1 MAAAVGT
8 ASSWSEMMKAIEHEK
23 RSLSWQPEDVAP
35 LVRVSMLDRKSK
47 ERELDPIIMAFRNQV
62 QEQDHAAKRMQRTH
76 NQPLQ
81 RIETIRKTQFNIVS
95 HTGGPAPRIETVR
108 KEIDD
113 KREKTPSRQWHLL
126 SHLPPR
132 QHVECPTL
140 YDEKYMDTNVTP
152 KETSW
157 VPGRGSQREF
167 NIINNNFSSNHDD
180 RLRQEYESTKQ
191 TMVKK
196 YWDTHKFDIIR
207 QEHYDDAA
215 ESGEREREF
224 QASRVHGLAQAAKL
238 PKSMRYSEG
247 RSYDILNHEV
257 KDDELIKI
265 SLMKGTL
272 EHNRLTK
279 YKDMQRQQVEAGK
292 LEYDRWEQRHMQRVS
307 YKRWEEQ
314 IERGYDFVHTN
325 LLDPGYKPLPAS
337 APKVWERLQAG
348 DASRQGQGAGGP
360 GGSRGGWGDSTL
372 GSGTSSGLESSR
384 GGGGE
389 GVGRSGR
396 ALPVSAPAPA
406 PVSSR
411 GSVPVPESAR
421 VGTGLG
427 SGSGSGRPVP
437 SLDMRGVRTGGLSE
451 YL

>member
-1 MAAAVGT
+1 MAAAVAT
-8 ASSWSEMMKAIEHEK
+8 ATSWSEMMKAIEHEK
-23 RSLSWQPEDVAP
+23 RSLSWQPKDVAP

-47 ERELDPIIMAFRNQV
+47 ERELDPVVMAFRTQV
-62 QEQDHAAKRMQRTH
+62 QEQDHATMRMQRTH

-108 KEIDD
+108 KDIDE
-113 KREKTPSRQWHLL
+113 KREKAPSRQWHLF

-140 YDEKYMDTNVTP
+140 YDEKYMETNVTP

-157 VPGRGSQREF
+157 VPGRGSLREF

-238 PKSMRYSEG
+238 PRSMRYSEG

-265 SLMKGTL
+265 SLKRGIQ

-279 YKDMQRQQVEAGK
+279 FKDVPRQQVEAGK
-292 LEYDRWEQRHMQRVS
+292 VDYDRWEQRHMQRVS

-325 LLDPGYKPLPAS
+325 LLDPTHKPLPAS
-337 APKVWERLQAG
+337 APKVWDRLRAG
-348 DASRQGQGAGGP
+348 DAAGQGQGA

-372 GSGTSSGLESSR
+372 GSGTSSGLESIR

-389 GVGRSGR
+389 MGRVM
-396 ALPVSAPAPA
+396 ASARLTAP
-406 PVSSR
+406 SR
-411 GSVPVPESAR
+411 GTVSVSVPVPESAR
-421 VGTGLG
+421 AGTGL
-427 SGSGSGRPVP
+427 GSGSGRPVP